1 MPSDLKTAKAALAKL
16 HEDMETFDRLTKPSS
31 ITLLNQ
37 IESTLEPFRRQLEL
51 SRILDLSGVVDRLNN
66 IHDANQH
73 LQEVIRQSADTSRI
87 TESLNAAHQSWLE
100 RIKHINDNIKR
111 FSQLR
116 EYSSLELRKISL
128 QLTATEQLMAHVDF
142 EAISN
147 RFQIEM
153 SVISALESSIA
164 HTTESYG
171 MLADSLRDISDITR
185 LPTFVLPGAT
195 REIYNTEI
203 TLESL
208 SPRDRSDDDDTGT
221 IIQLFAEAKLE
232 TTGCVDL
239 LKQVDPKLVRL
250 YIGAIQALSS
260 NNADRTRHVLSSLR
274 ELCNHL
280 LRHLAPD
287 DFITPWMTRNNKNQE
302 LLHEGRPTRRARI
315 MYICREVDNEP
326 LSEFLTQD
334 TKASVKLIELFN
346 RAHELEPRLTDEQL
360 KAIFLK
366 TDSWLKYILQ
376 ICPETS
382 DK

>member
-1 MPSDLKTAKAALAKL
+1 MPNDLKTAKAAIVKL

-31 ITLLNQ
+31 ITLLDQ
-37 IESTLEPFRRQLEL
+37 IESTLEPFRRQSEL

-73 LQEVIRQSADTSRI
+73 LQEVIRQSIDTSRI
-87 TESLNAAHQSWLE
+87 TESLNAAHQSWFK

-142 EAISN
+142 KAISN

-153 SVISALESSIA
+153 SVISALERSIA

-260 NNADRTRHVLSSLR
+260 NNADRTRHFLSSLR
-274 ELCNHL
+274 ELCNHI

-287 DFITPWMTRNNKNQE
+287 DFIMPWMARNNKNQE

-315 MYICREVDNEP
+315 NYICREIDNEP